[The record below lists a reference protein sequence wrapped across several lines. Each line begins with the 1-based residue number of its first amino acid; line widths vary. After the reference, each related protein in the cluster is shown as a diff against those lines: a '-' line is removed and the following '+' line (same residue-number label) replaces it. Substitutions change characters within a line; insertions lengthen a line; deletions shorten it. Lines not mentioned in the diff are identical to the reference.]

1 MSDVPRSA
9 LASILSEVV
18 GNRSFRVKSGTQE
31 GYIIYKNGFYL
42 FQPEALQDT
51 LLPISLRVA
60 SFPVKRDSYEPIP
73 IVKEKPAPVG
83 PAEVIENNTGK
94 IPGFETFWQV
104 FEAWSEKIKDGSA
117 HQKIPDTVKNE
128 IKRRYGSNKKEVE
141 KVMNSFEMIPWLYT
155 AIRETGDREL
165 LGEAMCEMVWDE
177 YLKQKEQEA
186 LTKSALNTDSTEL
199 MDVAREHQVQSGSQI
214 GYRSI
219 NPSTGVLE
227 YSCGGL
233 PCSPALIKVFE
244 DDDSDPLKGIKANT
258 EVSAPLYGSVTYKR
272 GAFVFKTNRPVS
284 KEKKHPDK
292 GSECA
297 IVSTVAAHRKTLTE
311 IGDMARAAV
320 GTDFDLN
327 TMTLENR
334 RPFKNSA
341 RFCALTDLVLRI
353 LSKKDDTKTWF
364 YRPIAAFKSGHKGE
378 KSA

>member
-1 MSDVPRSA
+1 M
-9 LASILSEVV
+9 
-18 GNRSFRVKSGTQE
+18 
-31 GYIIYKNGFYL
+31 
-42 FQPEALQDT
+42 
-51 LLPISLRVA
+51 
-60 SFPVKRDSYEPIP
+60 
-73 IVKEKPAPVG
+73 
-83 PAEVIENNTGK
+83 
-94 IPGFETFWQV
+94 
-104 FEAWSEKIKDGSA
+104 
-117 HQKIPDTVKNE
+117 

-155 AIRETGDREL
+155 AVRETEYRDSLGD
-165 LGEAMCEMVWDE
+165 AMCEMIWDE
-177 YLKQKEQEA
+177 YLKQREQEA
-186 LTKSALNTDSTEL
+186 LFTLSITTRDTDIMT
-199 MDVAREHQVQSGSQI
+199 VAEEHQVGSGSET

-227 YSCGGL
+227 YKCGNL

-244 DDDSDPLKGIKANT
+244 DDDSDPLKGIKANN

-272 GAFVFKTNRPVS
+272 GAFVFKTNKPVS

-311 IGDMARAAV
+311 IGDMARASV

-327 TMTLENR
+327 TATLENR

-353 LSKKDDTKTWF
+353 LSKEDDRKIWF